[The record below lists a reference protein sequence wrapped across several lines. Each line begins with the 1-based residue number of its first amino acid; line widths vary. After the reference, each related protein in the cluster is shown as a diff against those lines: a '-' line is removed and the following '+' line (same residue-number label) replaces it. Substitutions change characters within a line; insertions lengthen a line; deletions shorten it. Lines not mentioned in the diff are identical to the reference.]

1 MIETGQFRTS
11 NSTPIG
17 SAAPPRLPSPLP
29 QPPLNNVPTT
39 AGVEQQLVQVWF
51 GEHVVCAYRGEV
63 DAAQRYAAAIGRR
76 FAGLR
81 VTVDPPPAAPTARTA
96 PPLPSERMWELV
108 P

>member
-17 SAAPPRLPSPLP
+17 SAKLPISPPHT
-29 QPPLNNVPTT
+29 PPNNAEAIGP
-39 AGVEQQLVQVWF
+39 AGYQLVQVWF
-51 GEHVVCAYRGEV
+51 GTHVVRTYRGPAAE
-63 DAAQRYAAAIGRR
+63 AQRYAEAIGRR

-81 VTVDPPPAAPTARTA
+81 VTVDPPSAAVSTA